1 MNIMEFLIFCIIAV
15 ALAEIYVWY
24 AHIRHRRSFWKI
36 IYWIPYASLLAAMV
50 WMSYSQ
56 ISIWKIYTL
65 SGLVIAFFAPF
76 TVFAFFSFIGNCIYR
91 YTRRGR
97 KAGVATGIVCAM
109 LTLAAGITGLTYG
122 WRHIV
127 VKEVT
132 LESERLPESFRGYRI
147 AHISDL
153 HIGTYKY
160 APETLAE
167 IVDKVNALE
176 PDLIVFTG
184 DIINVFPEEICQFIG
199 DLDRLEAK
207 DGVYAIMGNHD
218 YCGYAHYSPED
229 QDNAILRLQALE
241 KEAGLDLL
249 LNSHVIISRGEDS
262 LALIGIEYAGQPQFP
277 AKGDVELATR
287 GLPEGIFRIM
297 LSHDPSFWHSDLMP
311 RASADITL
319 SGHTHA
325 MQCRIGPFS
334 PSMFLFDEWGGVYEG
349 NGVKINVNTGTGSN
363 IPFRIGAWPEIDIVT
378 LDRPATLE
386 K

>member
-1 MNIMEFLIFCIIAV
+1 MEFLIFCITAV

-24 AHIRHRRSFWKI
+24 AHIRHRRTIWKL
-36 IYWIPYASLLAAMV
+36 IYWIPYASLLAAMI

-65 SGLVIAFFAPF
+65 SGLIIAFFAPF
-76 TVFAFFSFIGNCIYR
+76 TAFAFFSFTGNCIYR

-97 KAGVATGIVCAM
+97 KAGIIAGIVGAM
-109 LTLAAGITGLTYG
+109 LILAAGITGLTYG
-122 WRHIV
+122 WTHIV
-127 VKEVT
+127 VREVNM
-132 LESERLPESFRGYRI
+132 ESEGLPASFRGYRI

-160 APETLAE
+160 APETVTE
-167 IVDKVNALE
+167 IVDKINALE

-184 DIINVFPEEICQFIG
+184 DIINVHPEELSQFTEE
-199 DLDRLEAK
+199 LSRLKAG

-218 YCGYAHYSPED
+218 YCGYAHYSPEE
-229 QDNAILRLQALE
+229 QDEAILRLRELE
-241 KEAGLDLL
+241 KDAGLELL
-249 LNSHVIISRGEDS
+249 LNRNVIIRRGADS

-277 AKGDVELATR
+277 CNGDVQLASE
-287 GLPEGIFRIM
+287 GLPEGIFRIL
-297 LSHDPSFWHSDLMP
+297 LSHDPSFWHSDIMP
-311 RASADITL
+311 QASAEITL

-378 LDRPATLE
+378 LE
-386 K
+386 

>member
-1 MNIMEFLIFCIIAV
+1 MEFLIFCILAV

-24 AHIRHRRSFWKI
+24 AHFRHRRTIWKI
-36 IYWIPYASLLAAMV
+36 FYWIPYASLFAAMI
-50 WMSYSQ
+50 WMSYSR

-65 SGLVIAFFAPF
+65 SGLIIAFFAPF
-76 TVFAFFSFIGNCIYR
+76 TVFAFCSFAGNCIHR
-91 YTRRGR
+91 HTGRGR
-97 KAGVATGIVCAM
+97 KTGIAVGLISAAM
-109 LTLAAGITGLTYG
+109 TLAAGITGLTYG
-122 WRHIV
+122 WKHLV
-127 VKEVT
+127 VRDVA
-132 LESERLPESFRGYRI
+132 LESSRLPESFRGYRI

-153 HIGTYKY
+153 HIGTYRY
-160 APETLAE
+160 APEMVTE
-167 IVDKVNALE
+167 IVDSVNALK

-184 DIINVFPEEICQFIG
+184 DIINIYPEEICQFTE
-199 DLDRLEAK
+199 DLARLDAP

-218 YCGYAHYSPED
+218 YCGYAHYEPED

-241 KEAGLDLL
+241 KEAGFNLL
-249 LNSHVIISRGEDS
+249 LNSHVIIRHGADS

-277 AKGDVELATR
+277 AKGDVNLATR

-349 NGVKINVNTGTGSN
+349 NGVRINVSTGTGSN
-363 IPFRIGAWPEIDIVT
+363 IPFRIGAWPEIDLVT
-378 LDRPATLE
+378 LDVPASGTSR
-386 K
+386 